1 MHGLSLCKPCE
12 GGKHIIAK
20 AYVGAFEL
28 LDVKTKQGVSFFAKS
43 EEVAIDELGNAVGKS
58 VPFFKFIYGLGTLAG
73 IFDLWKT
80 KIPGLKDV
88 ENSLQ
93 SSAADSGPSGAKQR
107 LKFFRPV
114 LNAAY
119 RFSTPPPR

>member
-58 VPFFKFIYGLGTLAG
+58 IAFFKFINGLRTPNC
-73 IFDLWKT
+73 KH
-80 KIPGLKDV
+80 
-88 ENSLQ
+88 Q
-93 SSAADSGPSGAKQR
+93 SGHRRDAFHQECSDYHGESP
-107 LKFFRPV
+107 
-114 LNAAY
+114 
-119 RFSTPPPR
+119 